1 MAKDQ
6 GRFIYITKEFDFD
19 AAHVLDKCGLPEGH
33 KCTHLHGH
41 TYRVVVAL
49 GGNINEDTGML
60 VDYADIAAA
69 WQPLHAQLDH
79 KFLNDIEGLR
89 VSTTENLVHW
99 ILQRLMRAGGD
110 FSRHLRWVRV
120 YESSTTYAEAATVHN
135 PAGR

>member
-99 ILQRLMRAGGD
+99 ILERLMRAGGD